1 MIPSIPNRSPKGN
14 CFMKRTTRTTFT
26 ATAIAAVALVLLV
39 ATSPNANAQN
49 ESGRRSLNKPGF
61 GGNWYDSTNAMYQY
75 AFPIIRSLPPL
86 NSSMPWD
93 VMAGYIVADSI
104 VRFDANGTTTETW
117 LNSRRTMNDT
127 LAGMIRFFYRMKE
140 YNAATFMQYQTEV
153 GLKFNSPERP
163 YRASLRRIVNA
174 TKDALLRCAPI
185 RTESRALYSALYADY
200 ILHVKVLAVD
210 SMLLKPRPLPPG
222 RQVFRATVEI
232 LDTLKGGAIP
242 SCQQE
247 LSQDPDNK
255 SARRARI
262 ATAAPCTYITFES
275 LTTWDPRDYPE
286 NERDYYARDP
296 AFCYSQTDSSFRMRA
311 GQEAI
316 VFIAYGNQRYDSTHD
331 HFDPDITPFASF
343 GALPVIDGRVRDV
356 NKVWSN
362 SLWMNY
368 PDWRQRFFAIREK
381 IITGKY

>member
-1 MIPSIPNRSPKGN
+1 
-14 CFMKRTTRTTFT
+14 MKRTTRTTFT
-26 ATAIAAVALVLLV
+26 ATAIATVALVLLV

-93 VMAGYIVADSI
+93 VMAGYIIADSI
-104 VRFDANGTTTETW
+104 ARFDANGTTTATW
-117 LNSRRTMNDT
+117 LKSRSTMSDT
-127 LAGMIRFFYRMKE
+127 LAGLLRFLYRMQE
-140 YNAATFMQYQTEV
+140 HNAATFLQYRTEV
-153 GLKFNSPERP
+153 DLKRRSPSRD
-163 YRASLRRIVNA
+163 YRASIRGI
-174 TKDALLRCAPI
+174 TDDAFNTLLRCAPN
-185 RTESRALYSALYADY
+185 RAEAGALYSALYADY

-210 SMLLKPRPLPPG
+210 SMPLKPSSSGPG
-222 RQVFRATVEI
+222 VSTTFRATVEI
-232 LDTLKGGAIP
+232 LDTLKGGVIP

-262 ATAAPCTYITFES
+262 ATAAPCTYIVYDNLS
-275 LTTWDPRDYPE
+275 IWNPE
-286 NERDYYARDP
+286 DASDRFRKLYYARDP
-296 AFCYSQTDSSFRMRA
+296 AFSYSQRDSSFRMRA

-316 VFIAYGNQRYDSTHD
+316 VFIAYGNQKLDSTHD
-331 HFDPDITPFASF
+331 YFEPNITAFASF